1 VAITGTNHTSFTV
14 SDLDRS
20 VAFWREVIGLELIS
34 LEPRDPALIEKVV
47 GVEGANIMV
56 AYLSGHGHTVELI
69 QYLAPADREH
79 ITPRPCDTGFAH
91 IAYDVSDLDAVMEA
105 AAAHGIEPINPPASV
120 DKGPNAGFR
129 VVYSRDPDGI
139 TIEFIEK
146 PPA

>member
-1 VAITGTNHTSFTV
+1 MAITGTNHTSFTV

>member
-1 VAITGTNHTSFTV
+1 MAITGTNHTSFTV

-146 PPA
+146 PSS